1 MLYPSRRVN
10 EWDLRS
16 GRAIACRDRT
26 GVHLGHLWQWP
37 LVIDCRTN
45 MKLKPTGEI
54 TVICARC
61 GIHFKAGPLN
71 AS

>member
-1 MLYPSRRVN
+1 MLSPDKRVH

-16 GRAIACRDRT
+16 GRAIVCRDWG

-37 LVIDCRTN
+37 LTIDCRTN
-45 MKLKPTGEI
+45 MKLKPTGEF

-61 GIHFKAGPLN
+61 KTHFRTGPLQ
-71 AS
+71 